1 VKRFRYG
8 HAAAAD
14 WRSAVEAC
22 LSQLVAAGNGSGDA
36 ADCGNL
42 GFLYVTD
49 YFAEALHDISRHL
62 AAATGVEHWVG
73 TVGIGIC
80 ATGVE
85 FLDEPAIA
93 VMIGDFPDDSFRVF
107 AAASGVTQ
115 LQSLDLQCGMAPA
128 SIALVHADPL
138 DGDIARQIRL
148 LAKRTE
154 SGFLVGG
161 LASSRNG
168 NLLLADVIERGGMSG
183 VAFSDAVT
191 VATRLTQGCSPVGDA
206 HEITGAQNNIVIEL
220 DGRPALDVLRA
231 DVGIS
236 AGEDLAQLG
245 GQIFAGLEVS
255 GSDTGDYMVRNLIG
269 IDPGNRLIA
278 IGDLAQKGQRLRFCR
293 RDHDT
298 ARADM
303 ARMLDSIREGLYTA
317 PRGALYFSCLGRG
330 GALFGGKS
338 AELGMI
344 RDALGDVPLAGFFC
358 NGEISHNR
366 LYGYTGVLTLFL

>member
-1 VKRFRYG
+1 VG
-8 HAAAAD
+8 
-14 WRSAVEAC
+14 
-22 LSQLVAAGNGSGDA
+22 G
-36 ADCGNL
+36 GNL
-42 GFLYVTD
+42 GFLYATD
-49 YFAEALHDISRHL
+49 HFAGSLQEISRYV
-62 AAATGVEHWVG
+62 AGATGVAHWVG

-80 ATGVE
+80 ATGTE
-85 FLDEPAIA
+85 YLDEPAI
-93 VMIGDFPDDSFRVF
+93 VLMIGDFPAESFRVF
-107 AAASGVTQ
+107 PAVSGEMS
-115 LQSLDLQCGMAPA
+115 LRSLDLQCGMAPA

-138 DGDIARQIRL
+138 DGDIARQIRM

-168 NLLLADVIERGGMSG
+168 NFLLADAVESGGMSG

-191 VATRLTQGCSPVGDA
+191 VATRLTQGCSPVGAA

-231 DVGIS
+231 DVGITANDS
-236 AGEDLAQLG
+236 LAQLG
-245 GQIFAGLEVS
+245 GQIFAGLAVS
-255 GSDTGDYMVRNLIG
+255 GSDTGDYVVRNLIG

-278 IGDLAQKGQRLRFCR
+278 IGDVARKGQRLRFCR
-293 RDHDT
+293 RDQDT

-317 PRGALYFSCLGRG
+317 PRGALYYSCLGRG

>member
-1 VKRFRYG
+1 MKRFRYG

-14 WRSAVEAC
+14 WRAAAAAC
-22 LSQLVAAGNGSGDA
+22 LSQLDGGSDGNG
-36 ADCGNL
+36 GNL

-49 YFAEALHDISRHL
+49 YFAGALPEISSHL
-62 AAATGVEHWVG
+62 AAATGVGHWVG

-80 ATGVE
+80 ATGTE
-85 FLDEPAIA
+85 YLDEPAMA

-107 AAASGVTQ
+107 PAVSGAAQ
-115 LQSLDLQCGMAPA
+115 LQSLDLQCGAAPA

-168 NLLLADVIERGGMSG
+168 NALLADAVERGGLSG

-191 VATRLTQGCSPVGDA
+191 VATRLTQGCAPVGVA
-206 HEITGAQNNIVIEL
+206 HEITGAQNNIVVEL

-231 DVGIS
+231 DVGIG

-245 GQIFAGLEVS
+245 GQIFAGLAVP
-255 GSDTGDYMVRNLIG
+255 GSDTGDYVVRNLIG

-278 IGDLAQKGQRLRFCR
+278 IGDVARKGQRLHFCR

-317 PRGALYFSCLGRG
+317 PRGALYYSCLGRG
-330 GALFGGKS
+330 GALFGGES

-344 RDALGDVPLAGFFC
+344 RDALSDVPLAGFFC

>member
-1 VKRFRYG
+1 MTAFRHG

-14 WRSAVEAC
+14 WQAAAREC
-22 LSQLVAAGNGSGDA
+22 LAQLDAGQGAAA
-36 ADCGNL
+36 GNL

-49 YFAEALHDISRHL
+49 FFADALPDIHRYL
-62 AAATGVEHWVG
+62 VAETGVAHWVG

-85 FLDEPAIA
+85 YLDEPAIA
-93 VMIGDFPDDSFRVF
+93 VMIGDFPQGSFRLFGAVAG
-107 AAASGVTQ
+107 AAQIQAAE
-115 LQSLDLQCGMAPA
+115 LQCAEAPA
-128 SIALVHADPL
+128 SIAVVHADPL
-138 DGDIARQIRL
+138 AGDIEQQIRL

-161 LASSRNG
+161 LASSRGTNP
-168 NLLLADVIERGGMSG
+168 LLAGSVERGGISG

-191 VATRLTQGCSPVGDA
+191 VATRLTQGCAPVRPA
-206 HEITGAQNNIVIEL
+206 HEITGAQNNIVVEL
-220 DGRPALDVLRA
+220 DGRPALEVLRA

-236 AGEDLAQLG
+236 ANEELAQLG
-245 GQIFAGLEVS
+245 GQIFVGLSVA
-255 GSDTGDYMVRNLIG
+255 GSDTGDYVVRNLIG
-269 IDPGNRLIA
+269 IDPGNKLIA
-278 IGDLAQKGQRLRFCR
+278 IGDLARKGQRLQFCR

-303 ARMLDSIREGLYTA
+303 TRMLDSIREGLYTS
-317 PRGALYFSCLGRG
+317 PRGALYYSCLGRG
-330 GALFGGKS
+330 GALLGGKS
-338 AELGMI
+338 EELKMI
-344 RDALGDVPLAGFFC
+344 RSALGDVPLAGFFC

>member
-14 WRSAVEAC
+14 WRTAVAAC
-22 LSQLVAAGNGSGDA
+22 LSQLDAAGTA
-36 ADCGNL
+36 AGENL

-49 YFAEALHDISRHL
+49 FFAEALPDISRHV

-80 ATGVE
+80 ATGTE
-85 FLDEPAIA
+85 YLDEPAIV
-93 VMIGDFPDDSFRVF
+93 VMIGDFPADSFRVF
-107 AAASGVTQ
+107 AAVSGAAQ
-115 LQSLDLQCGMAPA
+115 LQSLDLQCGAGPA
-128 SIALVHADPL
+128 GIAVVHADPL

-168 NLLLADVIERGGMSG
+168 NALLADVVEQGGISG

-191 VATRLTQGCSPVGDA
+191 VATRLTQGCSPVGVA
-206 HEITGAQNNIVIEL
+206 HEITGAQNNIVVEL

-231 DVGIS
+231 DVGIG

-245 GQIFAGLEVS
+245 GQIFAGLAVS
-255 GSDTGDYMVRNLIG
+255 GSDTGDYVVRNLIG
-269 IDPGNRLIA
+269 IDPANRLIA
-278 IGDLAQKGQRLRFCR
+278 IGDLARKGQRLRFCR

-303 ARMLDSIREGLYTA
+303 ARMLDSIREGLYTT
-317 PRGALYFSCLGRG
+317 PRGALYYSCLGRG